1 MRMNKL
7 FELLEAKRPTTEECR
22 SEYYR
27 GYNNGLV
34 MAQIIV
40 LKNGAVDKK
49 TLEAWLYEI
58 ATNNTNNYLC
68 NACEE
73 IIRRLD
79 GLLVFARERTDNNA

>member
-1 MRMNKL
+1 MNKL
-7 FELLEAKRPTTEECR
+7 FELLEAERPTEEECR

-34 MAQIIV
+34 MAQAIV
-40 LKNGAVDKK
+40 LKNDAVEVK

-58 ATNNTNNYLC
+58 AMNNTNNYLC
-68 NACEE
+68 EACEE

-79 GLLVFARERTDNNA
+79 GLRVFAGERKDNA